1 MELNGRKDDLGFAN
15 NGNVREDSVGR
26 FNDSMLNGEEWQNDG
41 FNVYGDN
48 DPSKDPDYEEFLKYE
63 TNRVNREAEVDKLIW
78 HHIYAIMNAVGAG
91 TTLTS
96 SISAFFGSFARETAG
111 ETMIAILTVL
121 FVAAYNGFILYAC
134 IQVLEKKAIGV
145 KYIRIKTII
154 DMVLN
159 GLGMGLSILLICI
172 GGFADDF
179 FGVVFSIIGIAMALS
194 FGIGFTIALI
204 TNIYYQKREH
214 MFQK

>member
-1 MELNGRKDDLGFAN
+1 MDINGWN
-15 NGNVREDSVGR
+15 E
-26 FNDSMLNGEEWQNDG
+26 NDSPQENNAGQFDSRVLSGEEIQNDG

-48 DPSKDPDYEEFLKYE
+48 DLSKDPDYEEFIKYE
-63 TNRVNREAEVDKLIW
+63 TDIANKAASVDRLIW

-96 SISAFFGSFARETAG
+96 CISTFFSSFTRETAG
-111 ETMIAILTVL
+111 EIVVAILTVL
-121 FVAAYNGFILYAC
+121 FIAAYNGFVLYAC

-159 GLGMGLSILLICI
+159 GLGVGLSILLICV
-172 GGFADDF
+172 GSFLDD
-179 FGVVFSIIGIAMALS
+179 FGVVFYIMGIVMAIS

-214 MFQK
+214 MFLR

>member
-1 MELNGRKDDLGFAN
+1 MEFI
-15 NGNVREDSVGR
+15 
-26 FNDSMLNGEEWQNDG
+26 
-41 FNVYGDN
+41 
-48 DPSKDPDYEEFLKYE
+48 KYE
-63 TNRVNREAEVDKLIW
+63 TDIANKAASVDRLIW

-96 SISAFFGSFARETAG
+96 CISTFFGSFARETAG
-111 ETMIAILTVL
+111 EIVVAILTVL
-121 FVAAYNGFILYAC
+121 FIAAYNGFVLYAC

-159 GLGMGLSILLICI
+159 GLGVGLSILLICV
-172 GGFADDF
+172 GSFVDD
-179 FGVVFSIIGIAMALS
+179 FGVVFYIMGIVMTIS

-214 MFQK
+214 MFLR